1 MCPLCYDYEP
11 CDAYI
16 YLVYLRFLVMAYVVL
31 LVTGLL
37 GNMVIIWSVLW
48 HHSMRTARNVF
59 IMTLAI
65 SDLILCLFT
74 MPTTLW
80 EVRERVSLVELR
92 VSYIKITMT

>member
-1 MCPLCYDYEP
+1 MKSAASPDCLKTGPLPNLDRA
-11 CDAYI
+11 AYNA
-16 YLVYLRFLVMAYVVL
+16 YLPVRFLVMAYVVL

-80 EVRERVSLVELR
+80 EVRRREN
-92 VSYIKITMT
+92 

>member
-1 MCPLCYDYEP
+1 MCPLCYEP

-80 EVRERVSLVELR
+80 EVRDRESEF
-92 VSYIKITMT
+92 S

>member
-1 MCPLCYDYEP
+1 M
-11 CDAYI
+11 AYNA
-16 YLVYLRFLVMAYVVL
+16 YLPLRFLVMAYVVL

-80 EVRERVSLVELR
+80 EVRERENYNLHACTWK
-92 VSYIKITMT
+92 YIEITMT